1 METGITVGQHF
12 MPMGSRGKIPF
23 GGACMGICYKDQEL
37 REESGPQNLQVIHFH
52 KKKKLPKIWK
62 TQKLSISF
70 AHFCA
75 NTM

>member
-52 KKKKLPKIWK
+52 KKKK
-62 TQKLSISF
+62 TS
-70 AHFCA
+70 
-75 NTM
+75 